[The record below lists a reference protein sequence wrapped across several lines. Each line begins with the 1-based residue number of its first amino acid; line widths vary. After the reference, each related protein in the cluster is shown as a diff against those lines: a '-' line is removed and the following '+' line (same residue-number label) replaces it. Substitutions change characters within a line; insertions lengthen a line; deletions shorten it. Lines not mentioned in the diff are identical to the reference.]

1 MLDYRGRGR
10 TPLQLPPTFDD
21 AVKITK
27 DNSSYFMR
35 EENDGGLDGIAFHY
49 SIYRSLT
56 RFMGMDGNLAVAYDT
71 DINFVT
77 SYNQIVQTNDYV
89 NLNTGD
95 FDPRH
100 M

>member
-1 MLDYRGRGR
+1 MLVK
-10 TPLQLPPTFDD
+10 QADD
-21 AVKITK
+21 Q
-27 DNSSYFMR
+27 YFMR
-35 EENDGGLDGIAFHY
+35 NHDDGGLDGIAFHY

-71 DINFVT
+71 DVNFVT
-77 SYNQIVQTNDYV
+77 TYNQMVITNDYV
-89 NLNTGD
+89 NSNTGD